1 VLSEVYYV
9 MLCIMYVMLHF
20 EKIACVVVAGLQ
32 VVAQKYLVNS
42 TSTSVA
48 RTTALNTQVRSEE
61 ARTKIS

>member
-1 VLSEVYYV
+1 
-9 MLCIMYVMLHF
+9 MLHF